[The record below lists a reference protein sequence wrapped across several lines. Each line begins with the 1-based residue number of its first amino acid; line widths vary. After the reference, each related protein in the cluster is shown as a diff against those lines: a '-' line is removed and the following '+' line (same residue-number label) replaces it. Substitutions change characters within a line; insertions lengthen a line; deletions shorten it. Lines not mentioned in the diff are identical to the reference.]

1 MVDDTIAHAISVLF
15 IFTPGEI
22 LSCCCLY
29 NRHCFASYKAGA
41 DQLMGCRG
49 CIPPPPPSDIQHPLR
64 KLWYCI
70 RRLQLSL
77 NGPIRNAIKSDV
89 KLDLTDINF
98 VCCKKRYVTSLKKN
112 VENVIITTSCTDH
125 VSG

>member
-1 MVDDTIAHAISVLF
+1 MLLF
-15 IFTPGEI
+15 VQQA
-22 LSCCCLY
+22 LLCKLQS
-29 NRHCFASYKAGA
+29 
-41 DQLMGCRG
+41 RG
-49 CIPPPPPSDIQHPLR
+49 GSTDGVQGVHTPPPPSDIQHPLR

-89 KLDLTDINF
+89 KLDLTDLNF
-98 VCCKKRYVTSLKKN
+98 VCCKKRYVTSLKKT